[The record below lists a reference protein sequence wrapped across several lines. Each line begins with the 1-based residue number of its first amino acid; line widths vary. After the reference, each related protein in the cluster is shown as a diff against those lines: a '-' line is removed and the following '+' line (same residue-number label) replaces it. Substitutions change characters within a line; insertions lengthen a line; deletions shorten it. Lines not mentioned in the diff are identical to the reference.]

1 MLSLVLMRRL
11 SLAVYA
17 IALWSCAK
25 PTVPFAVTTKTLAKQ
40 GPNFSL
46 QLEYPEIAGAPD
58 SLNQQ
63 LATEALTHLEQ
74 VEDDPIPF
82 EEYAKNIAG
91 DSAVTALANVS
102 VMTVVHHTAAYVTT
116 RCQTKDA
123 VYFDSYA
130 LASGKHLE
138 LSDLLEPGKAS
149 ALPAGTGPMEPTF
162 GLVAGGLMW
171 DGAEIPFTKLQGI
184 LKPAFIP

>member
-1 MLSLVLMRRL
+1 MRRL
-11 SLAVYA
+11 SLAITV

-25 PTVPFAVTTKTLAKQ
+25 PPAPFAVTTKTLAKQ
-40 GPNFSL
+40 GANFSL
-46 QLEYPEIAGAPD
+46 KLEYPVIAGAPE
-58 SLNQQ
+58 SLNER

-82 EEYAKNIAG
+82 AEYASNIAG
-91 DSAVTALANVS
+91 DSAVTALAHES
-102 VMTVVHHTAAYVTT
+102 VMTVAHHTAVYVTT

-123 VYFDSYA
+123 VYFDSWD

-138 LSDLLEPGKAS
+138 LSDLLEPGKAA

-171 DGAEIPFTKLQGI
+171 DGVEIPYAKLKGI
-184 LKPAFIP
+184 LKPAFFP